1 MMGADMKAQA
11 AKEAWIEDA
20 KERLTD
26 NERVIR
32 SQAERIAELSL
43 ALDRLRNVLMKGLA
57 ATAGVADLHAED
69 VSIVFTEH
77 AAKEKKVRRTGKVG
91 RNV

>member
-1 MMGADMKAQA
+1 MGADMKAQA
-11 AKEAWIEDA
+11 AEAAWIEDA

-69 VSIVFTEH
+69 VSIVFLPH
-77 AAKEKKVRRTGKVG
+77 ASKSKQSGKATKAKKYV
-91 RNV
+91 